1 MIFDTALDDI
11 EMTATALAGEFAET
25 AGEYDRTAAFP
36 FANIERLRETRLAAL
51 VVSREYGGRGAGLV
65 RANRVVNAIAQ
76 GEASTGLV
84 LAQQYLFHA
93 ALRANPGFSSA
104 LKDRI
109 FRSAAEDGAFVNSLR
124 VEPELGTPI
133 RGGLPAT
140 IARRT
145 STGWA
150 LSGRKIYATG
160 SPVLAWNAIWARTD
174 EAEPRV
180 GPFIVPAGA
189 PGFTIEETWRQL
201 GMRASGSHDVMLD
214 NVEIPFDH
222 AADLKTLDELT
233 GPDATQ
239 MAWVAVLFSAIYDG
253 AARAA
258 RDWFVKFLR
267 ERAPTNLG
275 APLATLPR
283 MQQAVGEI
291 DSALCA
297 SRILLASIAERVDR
311 GETPHLQESLYV
323 KHNVTKNALDAVS
336 KAMEFSG
343 IAGAAKK
350 SLASTGASTH
360 DCTRSSPAPPRNLLH
375 RRGHPH
381 MTLIL
386 RHLPALG
393 PAVVFACFNDAQR
406 AAVADA
412 DAAIDALPQPD
423 PKRPDVDL
431 AGAVGDKQE
440 GGAQLGV

>member
-1 MIFDTALDDI
+1 MIFDTGLDDI
-11 EMTATALAGEFAET
+11 ELTAIALAREFAET

-36 FANIERLRETRLAAL
+36 FINIERLRETRLAAL
-51 VVSREYGGRGAGLV
+51 VVPREYGGRGAGLT

-84 LAQQYLFHA
+84 LAQQYLFHG
-93 ALRANPGFSSA
+93 ALRANPGFSPA

-109 FRSAAEDGAFVNSLR
+109 FRSAAEEGAFVNSLR

-140 IARRT
+140 IARWT
-145 STGWA
+145 PTGWA
-150 LSGRKIYATG
+150 LNGHKIYATG

-180 GPFIVPAGA
+180 GPFLVPAAA
-189 PGFTIEETWRQL
+189 PGFTIEETWPQL
-201 GMRASGSHDVMLD
+201 GMRASGSHDVLLD
-214 NVEIPFDH
+214 NVVVPFDH
-222 AADLKTLDELT
+222 AADLKTVAELT
-233 GPDATQ
+233 SPDATQ
-239 MAWVAVLFSAIYDG
+239 MAWVAVLFSTIYDG
-253 AARAA
+253 AA

-323 KHNVTKNALDAVS
+323 KYNVTKNALDAVS
-336 KAMEFSG
+336 KALEFSG
-343 IAGAAKK
+343 NPG
-350 SLASTGASTH
+350 LAQANPLERH
-360 DCTRSSPAPPRNLLH
+360 YRDVLCARVHSPQNDSIFLSGGRL
-375 RRGHPH
+375 
-381 MTLIL
+381 
-386 RHLPALG
+386 AL
-393 PAVVFACFNDAQR
+393 
-406 AAVADA
+406 ADA
-412 DAAIDALPQPD
+412 PATL
-423 PKRPDVDL
+423 
-431 AGAVGDKQE
+431 
-440 GGAQLGV
+440 

>member
-1 MIFDTALDDI
+1 
-11 EMTATALAGEFAET
+11 MTATALAREFTET

-51 VVSREYGGRGAGLV
+51 VVPREYGAGLM
-65 RANRVVNAIAQ
+65 RANRVVNAIAR

-84 LAQQYLFHA
+84 LAQQYLFHG
-93 ALRANPGFSSA
+93 ALRANPGFSPA

-109 FRSAAEDGAFVNSLR
+109 FRSASEDGAFGNSLR

-140 IARRT
+140 VARRT
-145 STGWA
+145 ANGWA

-160 SPVLAWNAIWARTD
+160 SPVLTWNAIWARTD

-189 PGFTIEETWRQL
+189 PGLAIEETWRQL
-201 GMRASGSHDVMLD
+201 GMRASGSQDVLLD

-222 AADLKTLDELT
+222 AADLKTLHELT
-233 GPDATQ
+233 GPDAMQ
-239 MAWVAVLFSAIYDG
+239 MAWVAVLFSTIYDG

-283 MQQAVGEI
+283 MQQVVGEI

-311 GETPHLQESLYV
+311 GETPHPQESLYV

-343 IAGAAKK
+343 ALWRRGRQKPCAA
-350 SLASTGASTH
+350 ASGASV
-360 DCTRSSPAPPRNLLH
+360 RSERVSDLPGRCDGRRRSVGRVEKDFLRLERRRALPARRH
-375 RRGHPH
+375 RRQGQGLLQK
-381 MTLIL
+381 T
-386 RHLPALG
+386 
-393 PAVVFACFNDAQR
+393 R
-406 AAVADA
+406 A
-412 DAAIDALPQPD
+412 
-423 PKRPDVDL
+423 
-431 AGAVGDKQE
+431 
-440 GGAQLGV
+440 

>member
-1 MIFDTALDDI
+1 MIGRRLSPSPISSGCARRGSPRSSFRVSTA
-11 EMTATALAGEFAET
+11 AGAR
-25 AGEYDRTAAFP
+25 GSCGRTASST
-36 FANIERLRETRLAAL
+36 RLREARPRPASCWRSNISFTAL
-51 VVSREYGGRGAGLV
+51 CAPILTSR
-65 RANRVVNAIAQ
+65 
-76 GEASTGLV
+76 
-84 LAQQYLFHA
+84 
-93 ALRANPGFSSA
+93 PA
-104 LKDRI
+104 LKDKI

-145 STGWA
+145 PTGWA

-189 PGFTIEETWRQL
+189 PGFAIEETWRQL
-201 GMRASGSHDVMLD
+201 GMRASGSHDVVLD

-233 GPDATQ
+233 GPDASQ
-239 MAWVAVLFSAIYDG
+239 MAWVAVLFSTVYDG

-291 DSALCA
+291 DSALYA
-297 SRILLASIAERVDR
+297 SRILLASIAERIDR
-311 GETPHLQESLYV
+311 GETPHPQESLYV

-343 IAGAAKK
+343 NPG
-350 SLASTGASTH
+350 LAQANPLERH
-360 DCTRSSPAPPRNLLH
+360 YRDVLCARVHSPQNDSIFLSGGRL
-375 RRGHPH
+375 
-381 MTLIL
+381 
-386 RHLPALG
+386 AL
-393 PAVVFACFNDAQR
+393 
-406 AAVADA
+406 ADA
-412 DAAIDALPQPD
+412 PATL
-423 PKRPDVDL
+423 
-431 AGAVGDKQE
+431 
-440 GGAQLGV
+440 

>member
-11 EMTATALAGEFAET
+11 EMTATALAREFAET

-51 VVSREYGGRGAGLV
+51 VVPREYGGRGAGLV

-84 LAQQYLFHA
+84 LAQQYLFHG

-201 GMRASGSHDVMLD
+201 GMRASGSHDVLLD
-214 NVEIPFDH
+214 NVVVPFDH

-275 APLATLPR
+275 APLASLPR

-343 IAGAAKK
+343 NPGLAQANPLERHYRDVLCARVHSPQNDSIFVSGGRLA
-350 SLASTGASTH
+350 LAS
-360 DCTRSSPAPPRNLLH
+360 
-375 RRGHPH
+375 
-381 MTLIL
+381 
-386 RHLPALG
+386 
-393 PAVVFACFNDAQR
+393 
-406 AAVADA
+406 
-412 DAAIDALPQPD
+412 LPQPSD
-423 PKRPDVDL
+423 PRR
-431 AGAVGDKQE
+431 GASQ
-440 GGAQLGV
+440 